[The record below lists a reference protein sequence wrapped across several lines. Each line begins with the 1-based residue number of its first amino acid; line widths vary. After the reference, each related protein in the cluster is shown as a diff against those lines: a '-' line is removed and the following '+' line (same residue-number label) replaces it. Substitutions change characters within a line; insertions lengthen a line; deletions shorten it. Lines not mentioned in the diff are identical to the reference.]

1 MVEISSW
8 VFRPVSWVSP
18 GGTSE
23 VGRRRRL
30 WTLIVCVAA
39 LNLVAMCPFLVLSP
53 LIAQQK
59 LRGAAAWSAIAFG
72 CAADSMRGSALVM
85 RMHPAHPSAPLS
97 SAPWHSLLPLPTRG
111 LPPGPAAHR
120 GGSACRNTGRRVQ
133 CAAQRD
139 ATDPRP
145 RAPGLQNRLG
155 QHARLP
161 RRSTPRA
168 RASWAPRPSH
178 LTPHRPHR
186 GSAGRRT
193 GSNHRT
199 RGTDRVPVAEP
210 ATGRC

>member
-1 MVEISSW
+1 MAGRLVDVEHLHIDCSPVRRCCLRMVEISSW
-8 VFRPVSWVSP
+8 VFRPVLWVSP

-111 LPPGPAAHR
+111 LPPR
-120 GGSACRNTGRRVQ
+120 SRCSDRR
-133 CAAQRD
+133 
-139 ATDPRP
+139 
-145 RAPGLQNRLG
+145 
-155 QHARLP
+155 
-161 RRSTPRA
+161 
-168 RASWAPRPSH
+168 
-178 LTPHRPHR
+178 
-186 GSAGRRT
+186 
-193 GSNHRT
+193 
-199 RGTDRVPVAEP
+199 
-210 ATGRC
+210 

>member
-85 RMHPAHPSAPLS
+85 RMHPA
-97 SAPWHSLLPLPTRG
+97 
-111 LPPGPAAHR
+111 PPPHR
-120 GGSACRNTGRRVQ
+120 F
-133 CAAQRD
+133 
-139 ATDPRP
+139 
-145 RAPGLQNRLG
+145 
-155 QHARLP
+155 P
-161 RRSTPRA
+161 RRPGTHSFLYLLGGCRPVPLLIAAVALAGTQIGRA
-168 RASWAPRPSH
+168 H
-178 LTPHRPHR
+178 
-186 GSAGRRT
+186 
-193 GSNHRT
+193 
-199 RGTDRVPVAEP
+199 V
-210 ATGRC
+210 